1 MSKLLSRPLFTQRFE
16 QPGDFRPAS
25 GSTYFYGR
33 LEERSEH
40 VEGLKAAASGVDFV
54 ELKELD
60 GTEIT
65 ADIEGG
71 ERLSLRRRDHVE
83 KLLARIGSGFAY
95 IDLTGLSHHVWAP
108 LTRLA
113 LASSLRV
120 RAVYVEPHSYQYSA
134 DQGTR
139 GEIFD
144 LSERIRGISP
154 IPLFA
159 SLAEARRESTWFV
172 PFLGFEGARFAF
184 VAEQIDPPPD
194 RIIPV
199 VGVPGFRI
207 EYPFHSVVGNARVL
221 GETRAWQRA
230 VYARANCPFSAFFV
244 LQDIMADRPGDH
256 LRVAP
261 IGTKPHALGAVLMA
275 CVAPQRIELV
285 YDHPKRKPKR
295 TVGKETCFVYSLT
308 EFLLAN
314 PAASAPAAF

>member
-1 MSKLLSRPLFTQRFE
+1 MTKLLSRPLFTQRFE
-16 QPGDFRPAS
+16 QPGHFTPEPGA
-25 GSTYFYGR
+25 TYFYGR

-40 VEGLKAAASGVDFV
+40 VEGLKAAAPQVDFI
-54 ELKELD
+54 ELRELD
-60 GTEIT
+60 WTEIA
-65 ADIEGG
+65 ADIDGG
-71 ERLSLRRRDHVE
+71 ERLSLRRRDHVQR
-83 KLLARIGSGFAY
+83 LLSRVDSGLVY

-108 LTRLA
+108 LIRLA
-113 LASSLRV
+113 LALSRPV

-134 DQGTR
+134 DHGMR

-144 LSERIRGISP
+144 LSEQIRGIYP

-184 VAEQIDPPPD
+184 VAEQMDPPPD

-207 EYPFHSVVGNARVL
+207 EYPFHSFAGNARVL

-230 VYARANCPFSAFFV
+230 VYARANCPFSAFFI
-244 LQDIMADRPGDH
+244 LQEIMTDRPGDH

-285 YDHPKRKPKR
+285 YDHPKRKPRR
-295 TVGKETCFVYSLT
+295 TVGKETCFVYSLS

-314 PAASAPAAF
+314 PAASALEAF